1 MLAMPSGL
9 HLFLGPDRARKLQ
22 RLHELERA
30 LRVQPL
36 DRHHVDGSDVSA
48 ASLLALC
55 RQQPAESPLR
65 LIAVDDA
72 NRLEAAAVDALLK
85 KGGGIGKG
93 ACVVLLVEAELGARH
108 PLARALSEGGASGPT
123 GRPPE
128 LRSDRSGA
136 RPGGE
141 LAIEEFPARSSP
153 AAKPFA
159 LTESLGRRDAGAAL
173 SAVRDQLMGGR
184 EPLELLGLVA
194 WQLQR
199 WVVVRRLLDAGQPCE
214 RIAAITR
221 MQPWQ
226 VERVRSEISRRTL
239 PSLQDLLERCWK
251 LDVDAKSGR
260 AVPELA
266 LEQVVLEVCVTS
278 PLSGAGGRSGTYS
291 GGAAPGGWRA
301 FWGGRRGGLAPP
313 P

>member
-1 MLAMPSGL
+1 MSTGL
-9 HLFLGPDRARKLQ
+9 HLFLGADRARKLQ
-22 RLHELERA
+22 RLHELERT

-36 DRHHVDGSDVSA
+36 DRHHVDGTAVSA

-65 LIAVDDA
+65 LIVVDDA
-72 NRLEAAAVDALLK
+72 HRLEAAAVDALLQHAGVIAK
-85 KGGGIGKG
+85 S
-93 ACVVLLVEAELGARH
+93 ACVVLLVEAELGTRH
-108 PLARALSEGGASGPT
+108 PLARALSQA
-123 GRPPE
+123 
-128 LRSDRSGA
+128 
-136 RPGGE
+136 GE

-173 SAVRDQLMGGR
+173 SAVRDQLMGGK

-199 WVVVRRLLDAGQPCE
+199 WVVVRRLLDAGAPME
-214 RIAAITR
+214 RIAAITG

-239 PSLQDLLERCWK
+239 PSLQELLERCWK

-260 AVPELA
+260 AMPELA

-291 GGAAPGGWRA
+291 GR
-301 FWGGRRGGLAPP
+301 PP
-313 P
+313 ADG

>member
-1 MLAMPSGL
+1 M
-9 HLFLGPDRARKLQ
+9 
-22 RLHELERA
+22 
-30 LRVQPL
+30 
-36 DRHHVDGSDVSA
+36 DGADVSA
-48 ASLLALC
+48 ASLFALG

-65 LIAVDDA
+65 LIVVDDA
-72 NRLEAAAVDALLK
+72 NRLAAAAADVLLQHAGVIAK
-85 KGGGIGKG
+85 S

-108 PLARALSEGGASGPT
+108 PLARALSPGGALT
-123 GRPPE
+123 
-128 LRSDRSGA
+128 
-136 RPGGE
+136 
-141 LAIEEFPARSSP
+141 IEEFPARSSP

-173 SAVRDQLMGGR
+173 SAVRDQLMGGK

-199 WVVVRRLLDAGQPCE
+199 WVVVRRLLDAGAPME
-214 RIAAITR
+214 RIAAMTG
-221 MQPWQ
+221 MKPWQ

-260 AVPELA
+260 AMPELA

-291 GGAAPGGWRA
+291 GR
-301 FWGGRRGGLAPP
+301 PP
-313 P
+313 ADG

>member
-9 HLFLGPDRARKLQ
+9 HLFLGSDRARKLQ

-65 LIAVDDA
+65 LIVVDDA
-72 NRLEAAAVDALLK
+72 NRLEAAAVDALLQQAGVIAK
-85 KGGGIGKG
+85 S
-93 ACVVLLVEAELGARH
+93 ACVVLLVEAELGARP
-108 PLARALSEGGASGPT
+108 PLARAFS
-123 GRPPE
+123 R
-128 LRSDRSGA
+128 
-136 RPGGE
+136 GGE
-141 LAIEEFPARSSP
+141 VALGVCPARSSP